1 MSMFFKSIFAKI
13 YEVRNR
19 NFKGILLYI
28 LFMSAVVLWVYG
40 FTGGDVVTSGFVV
53 LLCLLLAYDLLFH
66 TYSKAW
72 YPTMGMFGTFLGI
85 FIGLMEF
92 DTVNIENSL
101 PVLLNGLKIAFLTSI
116 AGLVFSMLRIVL
128 AKLNVCP
135 IDEKTELAELEN
147 MNSNFDKF
155 LKKIGKNFGE
165 QIQEGLSEA
174 LSNLTENISN
184 SFTKSIDKFTESVN
198 SLSENI
204 IQLQEFHDKYDERLA
219 TLTDAADNLSLLLDK
234 SHLAVSEME
243 KSIEDLLAFSRE
255 TQKII
260 RPLEE
265 MPETLQKTQELAL
278 AAIHNINTMKE
289 EYAQATTEFFS
300 KINTQYEN
308 ELTQAGGWIAGIVEK
323 LADDFEKVNKE
334 LESVAK
340 TLPNSMEE
348 LKKYVDK
355 SIAKNNK

>member
-72 YPTMGMFGTFLGI
+72 YPTIGMFGTFLGI

-116 AGLVFSMLRIVL
+116 AGLVFSMLRIGL
-128 AKLNVCP
+128 AKLNFCP

-155 LKKIGKNFGE
+155 IKKIGKNFGE

-174 LSNLTENISN
+174 LNNLTENISN
-184 SFTKSIDKFTESVN
+184 SFTKSIDNFTVSVN
-198 SLSENI
+198 TLAENI
-204 IQLQEFHDKYDERLA
+204 IQLQELHDKYDERLA

-234 SHLAVSEME
+234 SHLAISEMG
-243 KSIEDLLAFSRE
+243 KSIEDLLSFSRE

-334 LESVAK
+334 LESAAK
-340 TLPNSMEE
+340 ALPSSMEE